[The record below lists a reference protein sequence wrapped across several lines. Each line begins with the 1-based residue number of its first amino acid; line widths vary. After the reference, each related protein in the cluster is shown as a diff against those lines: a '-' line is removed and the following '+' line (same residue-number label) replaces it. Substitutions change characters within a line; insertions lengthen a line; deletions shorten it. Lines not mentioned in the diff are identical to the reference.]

1 MRMRGKVLPIA
12 LRRSGRDEETERK
25 MQQRNR
31 IKSRLFVLRS
41 WLKTG
46 RKWGDW
52 YRQEKGQLLTAED
65 ETRIRQEIRRLEQER
80 NQLTE
85 NQMGIHGEP
94 AQKRREN

>member
-12 LRRSGRDEETERK
+12 LHRSGRDEETERK

-52 YRQEKGQLLTAED
+52 YRQEKGRPLTAED
-65 ETRIRQEIRRLEQER
+65 NARILQEIRRLEQER
-80 NQLTE
+80 SQLAE
-85 NQMGIHGEP
+85 SQIGIHCES
-94 AQKRREN
+94 AQMRREN